1 MRPGWRGIYVDNIL
15 FAYAFDK
22 KNILAL
28 KNLNTRSSRII
39 RKMVG
44 KVGELYTGYSPCTID
59 FQERFLY
66 YRLGDF
72 AFTRASVRQPRNR
85 KKKKK

>member
-1 MRPGWRGIYVDNIL
+1 MRPGWRGIYVDNLL

-28 KNLNTRSSRII
+28 DQLNTRSSRII

-44 KVGELYTGYSPCTID
+44 KVGEVRNGLDLCTID

-66 YRLGDF
+66 YRIGDF